1 MKTFTTLTTLATSLT
16 QNTSTANTALV
27 GQLISDQH
35 RYLIQK
41 YFDNERSVQFSTI
54 GNATLT
60 LTGLLA
66 IGATSATLSSAW
78 LQPTCQQYVN
88 FTGGQQRLCNFTLS
102 SATITWTVGL
112 TLATTS
118 VSITSLGVQ
127 DYVIP
132 ANVSKLKD
140 NTINVGQLKYVT
152 KEIKTRQEWD
162 TVNFLPYNSD
172 IPNYYF
178 IYNGKLSIFP
188 IPSTTGNIIT
198 VNYKTRVPDLSIADV
213 SDGTI
218 NTAGMVKDSVAV
230 TGLGT
235 AWTSTDTFPANTDV
249 SFFNLYLSA
258 TPPNGDGIWYPIS
271 QFTSD
276 TALVL
281 ANPVI
286 NAPNITNTTKY
297 VIGQMPLLSEDF
309 HDMIVYGA
317 LKTYYSSIVP
327 DANRFKEYDALYQE
341 RLRLLEDYAGTKS
354 VNVDLGDTPAQV
366 NPNLF
371 YFSNN

>member
-1 MKTFTTLTTLATSLT
+1 MKTFTKLVNLSTSLT
-16 QNTSTANTALV
+16 QNTSTANTSLM

-35 RYLIQK
+35 RILIQK
-41 YFDNERSVQFSTI
+41 YFDNERSVQFSTV
-54 GNATLT
+54 GNASLT

-66 IGATSATLSSAW
+66 IGATSATLSSVW
-78 LQPTCQQYVN
+78 TYQTCQQYVN
-88 FTGGQQRLCNFTLS
+88 FTGGQQRLCNFTLN

-118 VSITSLGVQ
+118 TSITSLGVQ
-127 DYVIP
+127 DYTIP
-132 ANVSKLKD
+132 ANVSKIKD

-188 IPSTTGNIIT
+188 IPSTTGNVIT
-198 VNYKTRVPDLSIADV
+198 INYKTRVPDLSIADV

-235 AWTSTDTFPANTDV
+235 AWTSTDAFPANTDV

-354 VNVDLGDTPAQV
+354 VNVDLGDVPAQV